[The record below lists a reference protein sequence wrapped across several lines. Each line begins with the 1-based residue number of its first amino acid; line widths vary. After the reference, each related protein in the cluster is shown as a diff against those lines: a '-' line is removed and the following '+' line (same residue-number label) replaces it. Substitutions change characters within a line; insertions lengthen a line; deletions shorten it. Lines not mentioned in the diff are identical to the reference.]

1 MRTKQD
7 SAIVMAGLSTWNETQ
22 QAICVVSLDKF
33 HLLIIVQKN
42 LGIHWKRKEVTI
54 SKESISTLWK
64 FYFYNRAFFF

>member
-1 MRTKQD
+1 MLEKGRSQFSPISMRTKQD
-7 SAIVMAGLSTWNETQ
+7 SAVVMAGLSTWNETR

-54 SKESISTLWK
+54 SKE
-64 FYFYNRAFFF
+64 